1 MSDTIS
7 RAIRDSEEEFINRS
21 YWDMLPIVRMI
32 QNGDTVQLSK
42 IAPLSAEALYQN
54 DRIGNTK
61 TKEIEYMAVS
71 LVNTFMISAIEAGVY
86 PPEANWTADYALH
99 QIAESTPDK
108 FPDIIRACAIT
119 LCEQVKARKM
129 HSTGNPHVEKAR
141 KYLLTHLTQEITLEE
156 VADHVGVSKYHLSH
170 IFKEYAGMTIRQYL
184 THERIEAAKD
194 LLETSDKTIPEIA
207 ALFQFCDQSYFT
219 YVFRTN
225 VGMTPGEYRASRK
238 R

>member
-1 MSDTIS
+1 MSDKIS

-21 YWDMLPIVRMI
+21 YWDILPMIRMI
-32 QNGDTVQLSK
+32 QNGDTEQLAT
-42 IAPLSAEALYQN
+42 IEPLSAEALYQN
-54 DRIGNTK
+54 DRIGSSK
-61 TKEIEYMAVS
+61 VKEIEYMAVS
-71 LVNTFMISAIEAGVY
+71 LINTFMISAIEAGVY

-99 QIAESTPDK
+99 QIAENFPDK
-108 FPDIIRACAIT
+108 FPGIIRAAAIT
-119 LCEQVKARKM
+119 FSEQVKARKLQ
-129 HSTGNPHVEKAR
+129 STGNPHVEKAR
-141 KYLLTHLTQEITLEE
+141 KYLLTHLTQEVTLEE

-170 IFKEYAGMTIRQYL
+170 IFKEHAGMTIRQYM

-225 VGMTPGEYRASRK
+225 VGMTPGEYRATHK
-238 R
+238 V